1 VEAHQK
7 DIFNLT
13 VAILPYQV
21 NTYSFAHVTFH
32 KKIYFSPEERRL
44 VEQYDH
50 CACEGKTLHMF
61 HWQDVFFSVYCC
73 FEIASIHL
81 RSAFKNYL
89 DLVIAVECNKDV
101 NYFSSVMESLCRDM
115 HCYCLQ
121 VNSSDYGDSRLIRPT
136 SSAQMNMMR
145 VKGGRNE
152 AILVEELDVDVLR
165 KIQRKKYDGIKSDR
179 NIFKPTPPGFDISIV
194 DAKLHKRLEKRIKE
208 EFEKQDRQEKKE

>member
-1 VEAHQK
+1 
-7 DIFNLT
+7 
-13 VAILPYQV
+13 
-21 NTYSFAHVTFH
+21 
-32 KKIYFSPEERRL
+32 
-44 VEQYDH
+44 
-50 CACEGKTLHMF
+50 MF